1 MNGGKL
7 FLRSMEEA
15 GVKVVFGVPGE
26 TSLPV
31 YHELTDSS
39 MSLRHV
45 LMRDERNSAYA
56 ACGYAKASGGIGVVE
71 SPSGGGALYVVPGL
85 SEAYNSSI
93 PLLSVTTDLP
103 ADQYETGSLTELNQR
118 GLISS
123 VVKHL
128 DYVTRTEHIP
138 ASVQRAMTIAS
149 SGRPGPSHLI
159 LPVNILE
166 HEVSGTDELL
176 ATAHHV
182 AFPYT
187 EPRADAGKINE
198 AIGMIISAERPFIV
212 AGGGVHLSG
221 AYDSLKELAEL
232 IIAPVG
238 TTLTGKGTFPETN
251 PLSVGVIGENSSRK
265 LANSLFRDADLV
277 IFAGCKLGNVATF
290 GWTLPDRKAKIIH
303 IDVSAEWI
311 GRNFPLNEKVLLL
324 GDANSTLKAMVERLR
339 AALPT
344 AASRSVHSDRVETIR
359 RETKDWW
366 QSQEDVVKVE
376 GAVRPQVL
384 FKIIRQLFK
393 SKDVIISA
401 DPGTSTP
408 ASASLFPID
417 PAGRRYMILRSHGA
431 LGNGLGMSIGAKIAR
446 PDKKVLFFT
455 GDGSLGMSAG
465 EIETT
470 VRARAPLIMFLFQN
484 SSFSWIKAHMRF
496 LYDSM
501 KFASLDFGSSDWV
514 KIAEGHGAK
523 GFTLTEDNIEK
534 ELKRTIKDDGTLF
547 YAMNT
552 VPLEE
557 KPPLYWPWLTD

>member
-7 FLRSMEEA
+7 FLRSMEKT
-15 GVKVVFGVPGE
+15 GVGVVFGLPGE

-31 YHELTDSS
+31 YHELTDGSL
-39 MSLRHV
+39 SLRHV

-56 ACGYAKASGGIGVVE
+56 ACGYAKASGGVGVVE
-71 SPSGGGALYVVPGL
+71 SPSGGGALYTVPGL

-103 ADQYETGSLTELNQR
+103 EDQYDTGSLTELNQR
-118 GLISS
+118 SLISP

-128 DYVTRTEHIP
+128 EYVASGKHIP
-138 ASVQRAMTIAS
+138 AGVQRALMMAS
-149 SGRPGPSHLI
+149 TGRPGPSHII
-159 LPVNILE
+159 LPLDALE
-166 HEVSGTDELL
+166 REVTDAEKLL
-176 ATAHHV
+176 ANMSAV
-182 AFPYT
+182 PFPFAR
-187 EPRADAGKINE
+187 PPADADRIND
-198 AIGMIISAERPFIV
+198 AIGMMLSAERPFIV

-221 AYDSLKELAEL
+221 AYESLKDLAEL
-232 IIAPVG
+232 TVTPVG

-251 PLSVGVIGENSSRK
+251 PLCVGVVGENSSK
-265 LANSLFRDADLV
+265 KYANLLFRDADLV
-277 IFAGCKLGNVATF
+277 IFVGCKLGNVATF
-290 GWTLPDRKAKIIH
+290 GWTVPDRKVKIIH
-303 IDVSAEWI
+303 IDISADWI

-324 GDANSTLKAMVERLR
+324 GDADATLR
-339 AALPT
+339 AMIQKLRTALPGT
-344 AASRSVHSDRVETIR
+344 HTSSARSDRVEFIR
-359 RETKDWW
+359 RETKNWW
-366 QSQEDVVKVE
+366 QSQEDIVKVE
-376 GAVRPQVL
+376 GTVRPQLL
-384 FKIIRQLFK
+384 FRTIRKLFK
-393 SKDVIISA
+393 SEDVIISA

-446 PDKKVLFFT
+446 PDRKVLFFT

-484 SSFSWIKAHMRF
+484 SSFSWIKAHIRF

-501 KFASLDFGSSDWV
+501 KYASLDFGSSDWI
-514 KIAEGHGAK
+514 KIAEGHGAR
-523 GFTLTEDNIEK
+523 GYALTEDNMEK
-534 ELKRTIKDDGTLF
+534 ELSRTVEGDGTLF

-557 KPPLYWPWLTD
+557 KPPLYWPWLKD